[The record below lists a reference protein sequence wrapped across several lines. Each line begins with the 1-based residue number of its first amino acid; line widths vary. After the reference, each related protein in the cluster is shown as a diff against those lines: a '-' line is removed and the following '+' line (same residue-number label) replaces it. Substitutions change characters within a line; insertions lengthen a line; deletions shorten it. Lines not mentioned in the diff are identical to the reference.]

1 MTILGYHRFN
11 NWQTYK
17 EQGEDLD
24 KNFTFGFELEVTIND
39 NSNARKTPEEL
50 ATCLKEKFGN
60 LFVYERDGSIGDGVE
75 IISNPMTWKYFV
87 SHLDTFKELL
97 QTCIE
102 SGFDS
107 HNGNRCGLH
116 VHIGRQSLKGRDR
129 NNNKISESKVIAN
142 MNFILEWFKDDI
154 FRFSRRTE
162 RSFERW
168 SDSRTAVIQMNLE
181 GNEFIF
187 IDKDRIREIDSYGSG
202 RYFML
207 NLSNSKTVE
216 FRFLR
221 GTLKWETFFIS
232 MNFIKNIVEQSRLSN
247 NAITLELLIMLGL
260 DRDMQDYAKEYTEKR
275 RINLEN
281 HRILFLEDVRIN
293 ERETINLLNLANE
306 ILDAEV

>member
-1 MTILGYHRFN
+1 
-11 NWQTYK
+11 
-17 EQGEDLD
+17 
-24 KNFTFGFELEVTIND
+24 
-39 NSNARKTPEEL
+39 
-50 ATCLKEKFGN
+50 
-60 LFVYERDGSIGDGVE
+60 
-75 IISNPMTWKYFV
+75 
-87 SHLDTFKELL
+87 
-97 QTCIE
+97 
-102 SGFDS
+102 
-107 HNGNRCGLH
+107 
-116 VHIGRQSLKGRDR
+116 
-129 NNNKISESKVIAN
+129 
-142 MNFILEWFKDDI
+142 
-154 FRFSRRTE
+154 
-162 RSFERW
+162 
-168 SDSRTAVIQMNLE
+168 
-181 GNEFIF
+181 
-187 IDKDRIREIDSYGSG
+187 
-202 RYFML
+202 ML